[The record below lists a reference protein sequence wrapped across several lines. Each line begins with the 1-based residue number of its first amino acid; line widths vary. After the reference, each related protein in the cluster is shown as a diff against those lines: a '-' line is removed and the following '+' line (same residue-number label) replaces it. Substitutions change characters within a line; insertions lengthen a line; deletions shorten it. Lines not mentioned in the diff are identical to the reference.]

1 MRPFAIEPIC
11 HREITITQLNCV
23 TSITAGRHEIIVDK
37 VVSSDD
43 KKYVVAVTSN
53 NMICIWKQTDQ
64 LKENSEK
71 EIKAE

>member
-1 MRPFAIEPIC
+1 M
-11 HREITITQLNCV
+11 
-23 TSITAGRHEIIVDK
+23 DK

-64 LKENSEK
+64 LKEKSEK
-71 EIKAE
+71 EISAE

>member
-1 MRPFAIEPIC
+1 M
-11 HREITITQLNCV
+11 
-23 TSITAGRHEIIVDK
+23 DK

-53 NMICIWKQTDQ
+53 NMICIWKQTDP

-71 EIKAE
+71 DIKAE